1 MTMGW
6 FLDIGGKY
14 SQVGV
19 FASNQKRGSG
29 IVFNLNNGPKTGIF
43 AVFDPL

>member
-19 FASNQKRGSG
+19 FASSQKPGSG
-29 IVFNLNNGPKTGIF
+29 NVFDLKNCPQTATFI
-43 AVFDPL
+43 VFDPF